1 MQREYACDDMM
12 LESYIGWVNTW
23 QQFFSST
30 LINDDISG
38 MILAFSSYYIHN
50 AEMYNHRRPRNAYSY
65 KLIKAQGKANKV
77 KQTTHNHVNFF
88 FFFEKEIM

>member
-12 LESYIGWVNTW
+12 LESCIGWVNTW
-23 QQFFSST
+23 QPFFSST

-50 AEMYNHRRPRNAYSY
+50 AYSY
-65 KLIKAQGKANKV
+65 KGTRKS
-77 KQTTHNHVNFF
+77 
-88 FFFEKEIM
+88 